1 VTFTLVS
8 ATPAAAICVL
18 HDTRSTPSLPPIETT
33 VPAALTASG
42 PFVCTAAMIA
52 GKFAWMVV
60 VSAAICAEALPV
72 HAKLT
77 VGSVQFACA
86 LASLWQLAWQFAL
99 ALHEG
104 GVTCP
109 VQTGFVYATEH
120 PPWQLPEQ
128 LTLAPPVSA
137 QLPVQPPLHVPAQ

>member
-1 VTFTLVS
+1 M
-8 ATPAAAICVL
+8 
-18 HDTRSTPSLPPIETT
+18 ETT

-42 PFVCTAAMIA
+42 PCVCTAAMIA
-52 GKFAWMVV
+52 GKFVWTVA
-60 VSAAICAEALPV
+60 VSAVSSAEALAT
-72 HAKLT
+72 HEKLT
-77 VGSVQFACA
+77 CGGVQVACA

-99 ALHEG
+99 ALHDG

-137 QLPVQPPLHVPAQ
+137 QLPVHPPLQLPAQ